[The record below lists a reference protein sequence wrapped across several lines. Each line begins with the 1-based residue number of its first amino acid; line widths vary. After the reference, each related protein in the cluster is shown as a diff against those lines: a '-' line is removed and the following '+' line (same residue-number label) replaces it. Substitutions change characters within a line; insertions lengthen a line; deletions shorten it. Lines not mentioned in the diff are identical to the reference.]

1 MQQESQI
8 WRSDYVLRI
17 TYYVLLITHYVVMSG
32 SLHAE
37 EELTLAENGQSE
49 YVIVRPVKS
58 SPSQIYAG
66 EELQKFFKQITG
78 ADLSVVTDKDKLPAK
93 SILLGWTR
101 HTEALAEK
109 VELKSLG
116 DDAFSLQT
124 KGDHLLILGGPVR
137 GTLYGVYEFLEKY
150 AGCRWYTKNHS
161 VIPERKTW
169 RVPPINETQHPAF
182 AMREPFWWPM
192 FDGDLAARNKAN
204 GNRMDL
210 KEKHGGKVRFGKRM
224 FVHTFNRLLSPGKYF
239 KEHPEYFSE
248 IDGVRTAGRSQL
260 CLTNPDVL
268 RIVTGAVLREIRE
281 DPTAKL
287 FSVSQNDWDGHC
299 TCKPCLKIDTR
310 EGSPSGTM
318 IQFVNQVAEAV
329 EKEFPN
335 VWIETLAY
343 QYTRHPPKTL
353 KPRHNVVPRLCSIE
367 CDFSLP
373 LDVSPYPQNVKF
385 VDDIKGWAA
394 ITDKLYIWDYTTNFA
409 HYMGPHPNFNCL
421 QGNVKFFRDHN
432 VVGLFEQGNYQ
443 SPHGE
448 FAELRAWVLA
458 RLLWNPD
465 QDVEALYDDF
475 IKGYYGPAAKPV
487 RAYFD
492 ELQALTKD
500 PKHVLRIWSNMHSP
514 WYSDEFFARAKELW
528 QDAEKLAAD
537 QKKISYH
544 VRMSALPVMYARLV
558 RWPRMDVRYQFEDGQ
573 FKATGI
579 DREYIA
585 LATEFLK
592 RLAEGKVTRIAENS
606 RRHKEFVAL
615 LNSRTR
621 GLKPKSIASGN
632 LKASVIPE
640 LGGRVFSLTHGD
652 AGNILHVEKGGIDF
666 ADLSMRT
673 PAIENALYRI
683 QSEKAASIHL
693 SRPGRSPFPISK
705 VISLEKDA
713 LKVAA
718 VLENESDKPR
728 TGRPVLR
735 AALDLGDAKSVFAKF
750 GNERWFLIP
759 AQADRN
765 VSGTTVGMKSVTSP
779 ELTLAASKT
788 GRQVGMK
795 FLGKV
800 DRVYIECDVRAG
812 STRVHVFFAATEL
825 DPRTKSEFALSL
837 QPLPPVAG
845 LPSVRTKGDHSPDTV
860 VIEDCFIGLGRP
872 GEWGDWV
879 ADEDAE
885 DGFAVELFNTHY
897 EWCLQWPV
905 DPGLFV
911 PGAEYKVRA
920 RIKVKKSDR
929 KGEAFWAGVYDIR
942 NKKGRGQIAPNTD
955 DVGDAYKWYELA
967 TSWVPKSEQY
977 VWVGPGRFDNKGG
990 ETSAIEG
997 VFVDR
1002 FEFRKVGPPRDEE

>member
-1 MQQESQI
+1 
-8 WRSDYVLRI
+8 
-17 TYYVLLITHYVVMSG
+17 
-32 SLHAE
+32 
-37 EELTLAENGQSE
+37 
-49 YVIVRPVKS
+49 
-58 SPSQIYAG
+58 
-66 EELQKFFKQITG
+66 
-78 ADLSVVTDKDKLPAK
+78 
-93 SILLGWTR
+93 
-101 HTEALAEK
+101 
-109 VELKSLG
+109 
-116 DDAFSLQT
+116 
-124 KGDHLLILGGPVR
+124 
-137 GTLYGVYEFLEKY
+137 
-150 AGCRWYTKNHS
+150 
-161 VIPERKTW
+161 
-169 RVPPINETQHPAF
+169 
-182 AMREPFWWPM
+182 M

-239 KEHPEYFSE
+239 KDHPEYFSE
-248 IDGVRTAGRSQL
+248 LNGVRTAKRSQL

-268 RIVTGAVLREIRE
+268 RIVTKAVLRDIRE

-299 TCKPCLKIDTR
+299 TCKPCLEVDTR

-373 LDVSPYPQNVKF
+373 LDVSPHPQNVKF
-385 VDDIKGWAA
+385 VEDIKGWAA
-394 ITDKLYIWDYTTNFA
+394 ITDKLYIWDYTTNFG

-421 QGNVKFFRDHN
+421 QGNVKFFRDHK

-465 QDVEALYDDF
+465 QDVHALYDDF
-475 IKGYYGPAAKPV
+475 IKGYYGPAATPI

-514 WYSDEFFARAKELW
+514 WYSDEFFTRAKMLW
-528 QDAEKLAAD
+528 DEAEKLTAG
-537 QKKISYH
+537 QKMFSYH

-558 RWPRMDVRYQFEDGQ
+558 RWPKMDVRYRFVHGK
-573 FKATGI
+573 FKAAGV
-579 DREYIA
+579 DEEYIA
-585 LATEFLK
+585 LASEFLK
-592 RLAEGKVTRIAENS
+592 RLAEGKVTAIAENS

-615 LNSRTR
+615 LSAQTR
-621 GLKPKSIASGN
+621 GLKPSSIESGN

-640 LGGRVFSLTHGD
+640 LGGRVCSLSYGG
-652 AGNILHVEKGGIDF
+652 APNILHVDKGGIDF
-666 ADLSMRT
+666 AELTMRAPT
-673 PAIENALYRI
+673 IENASYKI
-683 QSEKAASIHL
+683 QSARSASIRL
-693 SRPGRSPFPISK
+693 GRSRRNAFPISK
-705 VISLEKDA
+705 VIQFEKDA
-713 LKVAA
+713 LKVTA
-718 VLENESDKPR
+718 VLENDRDEPR
-728 TGRPVLR
+728 TVRPVLR
-735 AALDLGDAKSVFAKF
+735 VALDLGDAKSVFAKF
-750 GNERWFLIP
+750 GSERWFLIP

-765 VSGTTVGMKSVTSP
+765 VSGTTLGMKGVASP
-779 ELTLAASKT
+779 ELTLAASNT
-788 GRQVGMK
+788 GRRVGMK
-795 FLGKV
+795 FSGEV

-812 STRVHVFFAATEL
+812 STRVHVFFTAAEL
-825 DPRTKSEFALSL
+825 AAGTKSEFALTL

-845 LPSVRTKGDHSPDTV
+845 LPIVKTKGDHSPDTV

-879 ADEDAE
+879 ADENAE
-885 DGFAVELFNTHY
+885 DGFAAELFNTHY
-897 EWCLQWPV
+897 EWCLQWRV
-905 DPGLFV
+905 DPSLFV
-911 PGAEYKVRA
+911 PGAKYKVRA
-920 RIKVKKSDR
+920 RIKVKKTDR
-929 KGEAFWAGVYDIR
+929 EGEAFWAGVYDLR
-942 NKKGRGQIAPNTD
+942 NKKDRVQIAPRTD
-955 DVGDAYKWYELA
+955 DVGDAYKWYDLA
-967 TSWVPKSEQY
+967 ASWVPKSEQY
-977 VWVGPGRFDNKGG
+977 VWVGPGRFDKGAG
-990 ETSAIEG
+990 KTSSIAA

-1002 FEFRKVGPPRDEE
+1002 FEFRKVE